1 MNWSIDSSMSRIDE
15 AIEALR
21 SGGFVVLEDHPEREN
36 EADVLLAGEQA
47 TGESVNWLAMHAR
60 GLITVA
66 VAPEILKRLDIPLLP
81 QRYAVD
87 NAPRFTEPV
96 DAVEGT
102 TTGASAF
109 DRAITLRK
117 LADPESRPEDFSR
130 PGHVF
135 PLQCMPGC
143 LLDRRGHTEG
153 AITLARLAGLR
164 PVVAIAEL
172 MNEEGRMARGE
183 EVTQFARV
191 HGLPLISVQ
200 KLVDRTT

>member
-1 MNWSIDSSMSRIDE
+1 MSTIEE

-21 SGGFVVLEDHPEREN
+21 SGGFVALEDHPEREN
-36 EADVLLAGEQA
+36 EADVLLAGELA
-47 TGESVNWLAMHAR
+47 TGASVNFLAVHAR

-66 VAPEILKRLDIPLLP
+66 VAPEILERLDIPLLP
-81 QRYAVD
+81 QRYTVA

-109 DRAITLRK
+109 DRAITLNK
-117 LADPESRPEDFSR
+117 LADPNSRPEDFSR

-153 AITLARLAGLR
+153 AIALAKLAGLQ
-164 PVVAIAEL
+164 PVVAICEL
-172 MNEEGRMARGE
+172 MNEEGHMARGE
-183 EVTQFARV
+183 QVVEFAEK
-191 HGLPLISVQ
+191 HGMPRISVQ
-200 KLVDRTT
+200 ALVKRTCG

>member
-1 MNWSIDSSMSRIDE
+1 MSKIDG

-21 SGGFVVLEDHPEREN
+21 SGGFVALEDHPDREN
-36 EADVLLAGEQA
+36 EADILLAGEHA
-47 TGESVNWLAMHAR
+47 TGETVNWLAVHAR

-66 VAPEILKRLDIPLLP
+66 VAPEILQRLDIPLLP

-117 LADPESRPEDFSR
+117 LADPQSRPEDFSR
-130 PGHVF
+130 PGHIF

-153 AITLARLAGLR
+153 AIALARLAGLQ
-164 PVVAIAEL
+164 PVVAICEL
-172 MNEEGRMARGE
+172 MNEEGHMARGD
-183 EVTQFARV
+183 EVVQFARN
-191 HGLPLISVQ
+191 HDLPLISVQ
-200 KLVDRTT
+200 ELAERSE